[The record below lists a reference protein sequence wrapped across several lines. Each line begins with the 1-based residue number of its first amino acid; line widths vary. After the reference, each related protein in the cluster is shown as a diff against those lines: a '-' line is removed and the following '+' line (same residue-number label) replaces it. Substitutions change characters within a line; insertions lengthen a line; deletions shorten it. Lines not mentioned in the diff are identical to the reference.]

1 MIDNLILGL
10 NTVLVWQN
18 LLYCFFGVFIGN
30 LIGVLPGIG
39 PLAAL
44 SMLLPM
50 TYGLGPVPSLMMLA
64 GLYYGTSYGGAI
76 TAILLNI
83 PGTAQH
89 AVVCVDGHPMAKQGK
104 AGSAIFM
111 GIFASFV
118 GACFGVVILSLFS
131 PVIARVALQFGA
143 PEYFALMLL
152 GLLAASGL
160 TTGSPI
166 KGIIAVVFG
175 LVFGFVGADMFNGKL
190 RLTLGLVELQDGISL
205 VALALGLF
213 GVMDILLNVG
223 KLDNSNLIGQ
233 KNTTEEKKSFVRP
246 DPGDMTK
253 SFHPIIRGGVIGS
266 FFGALPGTGG
276 TFASFM
282 SYTAEKKLSKTPERF
297 GRGAIEGV
305 AGPESAN
312 SSADITA
319 FIPTLTLGIPGDA
332 VMALMLGAL
341 MIHNIIPGPRMM
353 SLQPDLF
360 WGLIMSFWVG
370 NLFLLILNIPLVNI
384 WVKLLA
390 VPYRI
395 LYPIILVL
403 ICVGAYSSSYTMFDV
418 LVVLVIGIFGYII
431 TKLGFEP
438 APLLMGFVL
447 GPMVEENF
455 RRSLNLSDGDL
466 SIFITRPISG
476 VCLAICLLMLCIT
489 LYKQLKTAK
498 RVLK

>member
-10 NTVLVWQN
+10 NTVFVWQN
-18 LLYCFFGVFIGN
+18 LLYCFFGVFVGN

-50 TYGLGPVPSLMMLA
+50 TYGLGPIPSLMMLA

-118 GACFGVVILSLFS
+118 GTCFGVIILSMFS
-131 PVIARVALQFGA
+131 PVIARVALKFGA

-160 TTGSPI
+160 TTGSPL
-166 KGIIAVVFG
+166 KGIVAVIFG
-175 LVFGFVGADMFNGKL
+175 LVFGFIGADMFNGKL
-190 RLTLGLVELQDGISL
+190 RMTFGLVELQDGVSL

-223 KLDNSNLIGQ
+223 KLDNSQMTDKKNARQ
-233 KNTTEEKKSFVRP
+233 KKAAFVRP
-246 DPGDMTK
+246 GPGDIK
-253 SFHPIIRGGVIGS
+253 NSVNPIIRGGVIGA

-353 SLQPDLF
+353 AQQPDLF
-360 WGLIMSFWVG
+360 WGLIMSFWIG

-384 WVKLLA
+384 WVKLLT

-395 LYPIILVL
+395 MYPIILIL
-403 ICVGAYSSSYTMFDV
+403 ICIGAYSSDYTMFDV
-418 LVVLVIGIFGYII
+418 LVVLVIGIFGYVI

-455 RRSLNLSDGDL
+455 RRSLSLSGGNLTV
-466 SIFITRPISG
+466 FMTRPISG
-476 VCLAICLLMLCIT
+476 VCLAICFMMLCVT
-489 LYKQLKTAK
+489 LYKQIKPR
-498 RVLK
+498 RVRG